1 MFDADVSA
9 RIPQMNAELDAD
21 GSDFLPL
28 RRRLARCRSQDRFG
42 GAKLAGARLSR
53 LPVRWPRRVGRR
65 VRCAPYAAERP
76 RPSQGRCRSCSPSRV
91 SIRSTRPRRRSRSI
105 ELCTDRSTKIRSP
118 PSADR
123 YLRHDPERQHQDR
136 DRCDPGAQDARHHD
150 LCIAAQAK

>member
-1 MFDADVSA
+1 MFDADLLA
-9 RIPQMNAELDAD
+9 GIPQMNTELDAD
-21 GSDFLPL
+21 GSDFLPPL
-28 RRRLARCRSQDRFG
+28 RSRARCRSRIVWG
-42 GAKLAGARLSR
+42 REIRRRSPCR
-53 LPVRWPRRVGRR
+53 LPVPWPRRVGRR

-105 ELCTDRSTKIRSP
+105 ELGTDRSTKIRSP